1 MSYAKF
7 SAKNFRRLI
16 MFIFKGLVAIV
27 PSLLFLSILLNYIP
41 VPYYSRGNWLGIFFY
56 MLLFIVIT
64 IPYKSF
70 DIGISR
76 KGSLKL
82 SYTISLIIVNVFTY
96 IVLCLISRAILNP
109 LPMIVLTIVQIIV
122 GYLLYDI
129 ADRVYH
135 SIYPSR
141 QTVIIYSDSE
151 YDINVAHKFG
161 GREDR
166 YTIKSIITESE
177 GYDAIVAEIDKYP
190 TVIIGSL
197 ELNNRQRIFEYAYE
211 RKKRIFLIPSVEDV
225 IMRSSEIT
233 QIGDS
238 VAHLVKDRTMSL
250 EQLAIKRLFDI
261 AFSGLFLLL
270 TSPITLI
277 TALIIKMYDRGP
289 VFFKQKR
296 LTRNNEIFEI
306 LKFRSMGV
314 DAEKDGAQFTTE
326 NDERITPIGK
336 FIRRT
341 RIDEIPQFI
350 NVLKG
355 DMSVVGPRAERVE
368 NYDLY
373 SKETP
378 KFYYRTRVKAGITGH
393 AQIYGRYNTNP
404 EDKVRMD
411 VYYIENFSFWN
422 DIKLILS
429 TVKVVFEAHA
439 TEGFENKTITES
451 TKIDTQS
458 SDAGSRKWED

>member
-141 QTVIIYSDSE
+141 QTVIIYADSE

-270 TSPITLI
+270 TSPIFL
-277 TALIIKMYDRGP
+277 
-289 VFFKQKR
+289 V
-296 LTRNNEIFEI
+296 
-306 LKFRSMGV
+306 
-314 DAEKDGAQFTTE
+314 
-326 NDERITPIGK
+326 
-336 FIRRT
+336 
-341 RIDEIPQFI
+341 
-350 NVLKG
+350 
-355 DMSVVGPRAERVE
+355 
-368 NYDLY
+368 
-373 SKETP
+373 
-378 KFYYRTRVKAGITGH
+378 
-393 AQIYGRYNTNP
+393 
-404 EDKVRMD
+404 
-411 VYYIENFSFWN
+411 
-422 DIKLILS
+422 
-429 TVKVVFEAHA
+429 
-439 TEGFENKTITES
+439 
-451 TKIDTQS
+451 
-458 SDAGSRKWED
+458 

>member
-122 GYLLYDI
+122 GYLLYDL

-141 QTVIIYSDSE
+141 HTVIIYADSE
-151 YDINVAHKFG
+151 YDINVAKKFND
-161 GREDR
+161 RKDR
-166 YTIKSIITESE
+166 YTIKSVIKESE

-458 SDAGSRKWED
+458 SDAGSRRWED

>member
-141 QTVIIYSDSE
+141 HTVIIYDDSE

-166 YTIKSIITESE
+166 YTIK
-177 GYDAIVAEIDKYP
+177 
-190 TVIIGSL
+190 
-197 ELNNRQRIFEYAYE
+197 
-211 RKKRIFLIPSVEDV
+211 
-225 IMRSSEIT
+225 
-233 QIGDS
+233 
-238 VAHLVKDRTMSL
+238 
-250 EQLAIKRLFDI
+250 
-261 AFSGLFLLL
+261 
-270 TSPITLI
+270 
-277 TALIIKMYDRGP
+277 
-289 VFFKQKR
+289 
-296 LTRNNEIFEI
+296 
-306 LKFRSMGV
+306 
-314 DAEKDGAQFTTE
+314 
-326 NDERITPIGK
+326 
-336 FIRRT
+336 
-341 RIDEIPQFI
+341 
-350 NVLKG
+350 
-355 DMSVVGPRAERVE
+355 
-368 NYDLY
+368 
-373 SKETP
+373 
-378 KFYYRTRVKAGITGH
+378 
-393 AQIYGRYNTNP
+393 
-404 EDKVRMD
+404 
-411 VYYIENFSFWN
+411 
-422 DIKLILS
+422 
-429 TVKVVFEAHA
+429 
-439 TEGFENKTITES
+439 
-451 TKIDTQS
+451 
-458 SDAGSRKWED
+458 